1 MAATGKNNQGK
12 NDSKRNN
19 LKKNATDFKE
29 KISNGEPMRLNK
41 FLSDA
46 GVCSRRQA
54 DRYVEQGRILV
65 DGEPAQMGQKVHA
78 GQDIRVDGKRVSVSR
93 KQIVLAV
100 NKPKGIVCT
109 TEKREKD
116 NIVDFIGY
124 PERIYPV
131 GRLDKDSE
139 GLILM
144 TNDGELMNEIL
155 KARNYHEKEYEVTI
169 NRPVTNVFLKQMS
182 EGVEILDTVTRP
194 CKVKRTG
201 VYTFRI
207 ILTQGLIADYTR
219 LNTEVVKA
227 TIVGEHGDA
236 QIPIWSRVSIAGVPI
251 QEYCENVGLRWGEN
265 IRKDISDKVR
275 EMGATIIKGKGRTH
289 YGIATCVCYLAEAVL
304 NQRLTIA
311 PVSTMFQG
319 EYGIEDVCLSVP
331 SIIGVNGVEKR
342 LEERW
347 AEEEFLAFRQAAE
360 KMRNVLKTL

>member
-65 DGEPAQMGQKVHA
+65 DGEPAQMGQKV
-78 GQDIRVDGKRVSVSR
+78 
-93 KQIVLAV
+93 IVLAV

-207 ILTQGLIADYTR
+207 ILTQGLNR
-219 LNTEVVKA
+219 
-227 TIVGEHGDA
+227 
-236 QIPIWSRVSIAGVPI
+236 QIRRM
-251 QEYCENVGLRWGEN
+251 CEACGYR
-265 IRKDISDKVR
+265 VR
-275 EMGATIIKGKGRTH
+275 E
-289 YGIATCVCYLAEAVL
+289 L
-304 NQRLTIA
+304 
-311 PVSTMFQG
+311 
-319 EYGIEDVCLSVP
+319 
-331 SIIGVNGVEKR
+331 KR
-342 LEERW
+342 LRIMNIHLGSLPTGKYREITGEELSKL
-347 AEEEFLAFRQAAE
+347 EKLAGR
-360 KMRNVLKTL
+360 KPGGVYHG